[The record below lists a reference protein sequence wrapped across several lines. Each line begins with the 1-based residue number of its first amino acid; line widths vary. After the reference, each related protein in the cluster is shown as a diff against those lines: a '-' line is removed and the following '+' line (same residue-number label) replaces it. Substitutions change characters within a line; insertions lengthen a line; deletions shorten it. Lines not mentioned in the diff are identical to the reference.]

1 MHAVPPLEQDTVE
14 APVDASPAHAA
25 AQTNAPTA
33 ANAHAPDQ
41 AANSAPVRD
50 LRRVGIHPDYWYPLA
65 WSHEVKR
72 GKTHGVTFAGEPI
85 VLARTE
91 SGKAFALEDRCA
103 HRQVPLHQGVVDGES
118 IRCGYH
124 GWTYDCSGT
133 CIDVPFWAAIVCRTA
148 CGLIRAAKS
157 KA

>member
-1 MHAVPPLEQDTVE
+1 MHAVPPLEQDIVD

-25 AQTNAPTA
+25 AQSNAPTA

-41 AANSAPVRD
+41 AATNAAPVRD

-85 VLARTE
+85 VLAR
-91 SGKAFALEDRCA
+91 
-103 HRQVPLHQGVVDGES
+103 
-118 IRCGYH
+118 IRL
-124 GWTYDCSGT
+124 
-133 CIDVPFWAAIVCRTA
+133 PPPP
-148 CGLIRAAKS
+148 
-157 KA
+157 